1 MLCGVLMASMTNLA
15 GCRCG
20 SGRAAVRRCDSRVCV
35 CAVQRHEPRFICW
48 RPGTGTQSARERY
61 VYTAIEPALLLK
73 CVVNTD
79 RRLRDRWEIV
89 SP

>member
-35 CAVQRHEPRFICW
+35 CAVQRHEPRFMLAAA
-48 RPGTGTQSARERY
+48 PAHSARERY
-61 VYTAIEPALLLK
+61 VY
-73 CVVNTD
+73 
-79 RRLRDRWEIV
+79 RDRAGALV
-89 SP
+89 KMRR